1 MKRYFFKYKHKINRI
16 VGIALAVIGF
26 LIVINVMPVQFLLF
40 LIGLVLILMG
50 ILIIK

>member
-1 MKRYFFKYKHKINRI
+1 MMRNFFRHKNKINRI
-16 VGIALAVIGF
+16 IGIALAVVGF
-26 LIVINVMPVQFLLF
+26 LIIINVMPVEFLLF